1 MKTKKW
7 VFAGTLLCGASM
19 LFAAPAKPAQLEL
32 IVRDFQPS
40 HPDFENFSEE
50 FVNNKDVMHN
60 DAATF
65 AYQWYDDDWYIN
77 RAPYHTKCANM
88 NSKDVGI
95 AVGVDGKPMSPV
107 TSLPIYLQ
115 NDLSKSSD
123 ILKYGQCKN
132 KGPNGITLRG
142 YETVGWKTDVL
153 SCNGSTDW
161 SNPVY
166 FTPNMVDPYL
176 DFSDTLDPATGK
188 ADFLRVKIKKN
199 PNNLISCD
207 NSKFEEWFADV
218 DGVNLRSDIA
228 LDIPNVTDANGN
240 PTRYYVMDY
249 NYNNGGYTPLDNI
262 NEQGVRLGERQKVY
276 EAENI
281 QQFGPQSFS
290 IFCPPYSY
298 QYAITQ
304 QDYMNYYTYGL
315 CAAWLMNGGPKAPYA
330 AAAAASDYEQRIAEY
345 YDYGKK
351 FADAHPNMKDQL
363 RLKDSVTLGRLQA
376 SASYLAPL
384 HLRNYAFTMMGHVE
398 FKYKKANQTP
408 EPEVFDF
415 VGDDDMWIF
424 IDGVLVV
431 DLGGTHLATPGSVN
445 IQTLAQNNHG
455 CHAGEPLATGR
466 NCNGAADNGGWGDGS
481 WHHLHFFYADR
492 QTDGSNLYI
501 RTSLAELA
509 PTKYGQP
516 AVLGAEVT
524 VANGVTTTSLILN
537 TQLSQES
544 LDLMMAGGQSNTVPA
559 IVVKRCDDFD
569 VVSQTCKVYK
579 TLGYYVDNISFTID
593 KGAGGMIYSVQGHLP
608 DGSSLMSGD
617 ELAFNY
623 PVTEQANEDYNLET
637 TAKMNFYITSVGGKV
652 VDGFPEEWGMAVL
665 LVNPTTDVEVG
676 DTVITRPIFDVAQL
690 NGTGSNDM
698 PVASAGEML
707 LSPLPTSYTDNKD
720 AFLQDSLVNY
730 TSAPMLGGMSYGPQ
744 RFLQSDRSSPE
755 AAAANGG
762 VGVENSRCYTDMF
775 GTESCPTIYFPTS
788 QPFKVNVRVF
798 DHLGHFVSQYTEQV
812 SREQFEKAVSQGA
825 AAAALPMLKKKTC
838 TNSFTNE
845 TINATGTGEMM
856 VAIKMYPVSQRG
868 RLLATGPYIYQ
879 VSIIKEKYDYCAY
892 LGNGNIDFTSA
903 PYQRVSFTTTL
914 GYRRTHQ

>member
-1 MKTKKW
+1 MTIKKR
-7 VFAGTLLCGASM
+7 VFAGALLCGTSI
-19 LFAAPAKPAQLEL
+19 LFAAAAKPAQLEL
-32 IVRDFQPS
+32 IVRDFQPG

-50 FVNNKDVMHN
+50 SIKNMDLMYE
-60 DAATF
+60 DASALGLVGYDL
-65 AYQWYDDDWYIN
+65 AWYE
-77 RAPYHTKCANM
+77 RAPYHRACANL
-88 NSKDVGI
+88 NSPSAGI
-95 AVGVDGKPMSPV
+95 PVGVDGKPMARV
-107 TSLPIYLQ
+107 TSLPAYLQ
-115 NDLSKSSD
+115 TDLSKSTQ
-123 ILKYGQCKN
+123 ILKYGECST
-132 KGPNGITLRG
+132 KGPDGIAQRG

-153 SCNGSTDW
+153 SCNGSVNW
-161 SNPVY
+161 ANEVY
-166 FTPNMVDPYL
+166 FTPNMVFPHL
-176 DFSDTLDPATGK
+176 DFSDTLDPLTMK
-188 ADFLRVKIKKN
+188 ADFLRVKIMRN
-199 PNNLISCD
+199 PDNPLSCD
-207 NSKFEEWFADV
+207 NSAFEQWFTDV
-218 DGVNLRSDIA
+218 EGVNLRSDIA
-228 LDIPNVTDANGN
+228 LDIPNVTDAQGN

-249 NYNNGGYTPLDNI
+249 NYNNGGYTPLDNV
-262 NEQGVRLGERQKVY
+262 NADGLRLGAREKAY

-281 QQFGPQSFS
+281 NQFGPQSFS

-298 QYAITQ
+298 QYAIGQ
-304 QDYMNYYTYGL
+304 YDYRNYYTYGL
-315 CAAWLMNGGPKAPYA
+315 CMAWLAEGGPKHPTA
-330 AAAAASDYEQRIAEY
+330 AQTVATNYTVNLGNYWQI
-345 YDYGKK
+345 GKT
-351 FADAHPNMKDQL
+351 FADNHPKMSDRGKLDGDVSFN
-363 RLKDSVTLGRLQA
+363 RLALTADFLPVF
-376 SASYLAPL
+376 

-398 FKYKKANQTP
+398 FKYKVENQTP

-466 NCNGAADNGGWGDGS
+466 NCNGSSDANGWGDGS

-544 LDLMMAGGQSNTVPA
+544 LDLMMAGGQSNTVPG

-569 VVSQTCKVYK
+569 VVTQQCRVYK
-579 TLGYYVDNISFTID
+579 SLGYYVDNITFTID

-623 PVTEQANEDYNLET
+623 PVTEQANEDYDPET
-637 TAKMNFYITSVGGKV
+637 TGKMNFFVTSVGGKQ

-676 DTVITRPIFDVAQL
+676 DTTITRPDFDVTQL

-698 PVASAGEML
+698 SVASTGEL
-707 LSPLPTSYTDNKD
+707 VLTPLPASYTDQKD
-720 AFLQDSLVNY
+720 DFQKDSLKKY
-730 TSAPMLGGMSYGPQ
+730 TAAPAQGGDISGVQ
-744 RFLQSDRSSPE
+744 KFLQSDKSTE
-755 AAAANGG
+755 ASNAAGG
-762 VGVENSRCYTDMF
+762 ASVNDARCYTDAF
-775 GTESCPTIYFPTS
+775 GVESCASIYFPTS

-798 DHLGHFVSQYTEQV
+798 DHLGHFVSQYSEQV
-812 SREQFEKAVSQGA
+812 NREQFEKAVSQGA
-825 AAAALPMLKKKTC
+825 AAAALPSLKKKTC

-856 VAIKMYPVSQRG
+856 VTIKMYPVSQRG

-892 LGNGNIDFTSA
+892 LGNGNVDFTSA

-914 GYRRTHQ
+914 GYRRQK

>member
-1 MKTKKW
+1 MTIKKR
-7 VFAGTLLCGASM
+7 VFAGALLCGTSI
-19 LFAAPAKPAQLEL
+19 LFAAAAKPAQLEL
-32 IVRDFQPS
+32 IVRDFQPG

-50 FVNNKDVMHN
+50 YINNKDQMYA
-60 DAATF
+60 DAKTF
-65 AYQWYDDDWYIN
+65 GLADFGDEWYS
-77 RAPYHTKCANM
+77 RAQYHQGCANM
-88 NSKDVGI
+88 NARAVGI
-95 AVGVDGKPMSPV
+95 PVGVDGKPMAV
-107 TSLPIYLQ
+107 VASLPSYLQ
-115 NDLSKSSD
+115 SDLSKSSD
-123 ILKYGQCKN
+123 TLEYGECTT
-132 KGPNGITLRG
+132 KGPQGITMRG
-142 YETVGWKTDVL
+142 YKTVGWKTDVL
-153 SCNGSTDW
+153 SCAGDTRW
-161 SNPVY
+161 ANPVY
-166 FTPNMVDPYL
+166 FTPNMVNPYL
-176 DFSDTLDPATGK
+176 DFSDTLDPQTMK
-188 ADFLRVKIKKN
+188 ADFLRVKISRNTNN
-199 PNNLISCD
+199 PLTCD
-207 NSKFEEWFADV
+207 NSAFEHWFSDV
-218 DGVNLRSDIA
+218 EGVNKRSDIA
-228 LDIPNVTDANGN
+228 LDIPNVTDAQGN

-249 NYNNGGYTPLDNI
+249 NYNNGGYAPLDSI
-262 NEQGVRLGERQKVY
+262 DPYGIWVDTRKPKY
-276 EAENI
+276 EAEKI
-281 QQFGPQSFS
+281 DQYGPQSFS
-290 IFCPPYSY
+290 IFCPPYAY

-304 QDYMNYYTYGL
+304 SDYLNYNTYVL
-315 CAAWLMNGGPKAPYA
+315 CAAWLQNGGPKSPDA
-330 AAAAASDYEQRIAEY
+330 AVKAYSSYQANLADYYNTAVAIAESHSKMS
-345 YDYGKK
+345 DKGKLDGELSYNTY
-351 FADAHPNMKDQL
+351 ASQS
-363 RLKDSVTLGRLQA
+363 SVVPG
-376 SASYLAPL
+376 L
-384 HLRNYAFTMMGHVE
+384 HLRNYAFTVMGHVE
-398 FKYKKANQTP
+398 FKYKIENQTP

-466 NCNGAADNGGWGDGS
+466 NCNGASDVNGWGDGS

-509 PTKYGQP
+509 PTRYGQP

-544 LDLMMAGGQSNTVPA
+544 LDLMMAGGQSNTVPG

-569 VVSQTCKVYK
+569 VVTQQCRVYK
-579 TLGYYVDNISFTID
+579 SLGYYVDNITFTID

-623 PVTEQANEDYNLET
+623 PVTEQANEDYDPET
-637 TAKMNFYITSVGGKV
+637 TGKMNFFVTSVGGKQ

-676 DTVITRPIFDVAQL
+676 DTTITRPDFDVTQL
-690 NGTGSNDM
+690 NGTGSSDM
-698 PVASAGEML
+698 SVASTGEL
-707 LSPLPTSYTDNKD
+707 VLTPLPASYTDQKD
-720 AFLQDSLVNY
+720 DFQKDSLKKY
-730 TSAPMLGGMSYGPQ
+730 TAAPAQGGDISGVQ
-744 RFLQSDRSSPE
+744 KFLQSDKSTE
-755 AAAANGG
+755 ASNAAGG
-762 VGVENSRCYTDMF
+762 ASVNDARCYTDAF
-775 GTESCPTIYFPTS
+775 GVESCASIYFPTS

-798 DHLGHFVSQYTEQV
+798 DHLGHFVSQYSEQV
-812 SREQFEKAVSQGA
+812 NREQFEKAVSQGA
-825 AAAALPMLKKKTC
+825 AAAALPSLKKKTC

-856 VAIKMYPVSQRG
+856 VTIKMYPVSQRG

-892 LGNGNIDFTSA
+892 LGNGNVDFTSA

-914 GYRRTHQ
+914 GYRRQK

>member
-330 AAAAASDYEQRIAEY
+330 AVAAANDYEQRIAEY
-345 YDYGKK
+345 YNYATV
-351 FADAHPNMKDQL
+351 FAEKHPNMKDQL

-492 QTDGSNLYI
+492 QSDGSNMYI
-501 RTSLAELA
+501 RTSIAEIA

-516 AVLGAEVT
+516 SIIDFIKTIKGDEI
-524 VANGVTTTSLILN
+524 SHDMFLN
-537 TQLSQES
+537 TEIDPIVVGEMMTLGQPTILIKRRNNTTGKLDTLGFVITSMTGPIDRGADGYQYS
-544 LDLMMAGGQSNTVPA
+544 LDGYVIDSKLQIVDGG
-559 IVVKRCDDFD
+559 
-569 VVSQTCKVYK
+569 
-579 TLGYYVDNISFTID
+579 L
-593 KGAGGMIYSVQGHLP
+593 QGT
-608 DGSSLMSGD
+608 DS
-617 ELAFNY
+617 LAFNF
-623 PVTEQANEDYNLET
+623 PSTDA
-637 TAKMNFYITSVGGKV
+637 TSESYAWNSMMTFAISSTGGKIVDAFPVDWGAVTLKVAPETKV
-652 VDGFPEEWGMAVL
+652 VQQ
-665 LVNPTTDVEVG
+665 
-676 DTVITRPIFDVAQL
+676 DTSITRPDFEKGAAELSNIAGSGDLPAAATGELMLVSLPATSGIDPLSLSDEQIQAL
-690 NGTGSNDM
+690 TASPIGTPENGAAVGVDGNVT
-698 PVASAGEML
+698 V
-707 LSPLPTSYTDNKD
+707 
-720 AFLQDSLVNY
+720 
-730 TSAPMLGGMSYGPQ
+730 MSY
-744 RFLQSDRSSPE
+744 L
-755 AAAANGG
+755 
-762 VGVENSRCYTDMF
+762 NSTAPKSTTPRCF
-775 GTESCPTIYFPTS
+775 SLASGTASEGNESCISYAFTTA
-788 QPFKVNVRVF
+788 QPFKVNIRVF
-798 DHLGHFVSQYTEQV
+798 DHLGHFVSQYTQEV
-812 SREQFEKAVSQGA
+812 SAEELN
-825 AAAALPMLKKKTC
+825 AALSKNVTSHENKSCSASDPSAIQHGAGAMLV
-838 TNSFTNE
+838 S
-845 TINATGTGEMM
+845 
-856 VAIKMYPVSQRG
+856 VKMYPVTQKG
-868 RLLATGPYIYQ
+868 RKIGTGPYIYQ
-879 VSIIKEKYDYCAY
+879 VTIIKEQFNYCY
-892 LGNGNIDFTSA
+892 LQNGNVPSYTTGF
-903 PYQRVSFTTTL
+903 YQRTSKTYRR
-914 GYRRTHQ
+914 GYRRVGGKK

>member
-1 MKTKKW
+1 
-7 VFAGTLLCGASM
+7 M

-32 IVRDFQPS
+32 IVRDFQPG

-50 FVNNKDVMHN
+50 YINNKDQMYA
-60 DAATF
+60 DAQAFGLADYSTE
-65 AYQWYDDDWYIN
+65 WYS
-77 RAPYHTKCANM
+77 RADFHAGCANM
-88 NSKDVGI
+88 NSKAVGI
-95 AVGVDGKPMSPV
+95 PVGVDGKPMMPV
-107 TSLPIYLQ
+107 ASLPPYLQ
-115 NDLSKSSD
+115 SDVSKSNQ
-123 ILKYGQCKN
+123 ILEYGECST
-132 KGPNGITLRG
+132 KGPQGITMRG
-142 YETVGWKTDVL
+142 YKTVGWKTDVL
-153 SCNGSTDW
+153 SCGGETRW
-161 SNPVY
+161 ANPVY
-166 FTPNMVDPYL
+166 FTPNMVNPYL
-176 DFSDTLDPATGK
+176 DFSDTLDPATMK
-188 ADFLRVKIKKN
+188 ADFLRVKISRN
-199 PNNLISCD
+199 TATPLGCD
-207 NSKFEEWFADV
+207 NSAFENWFTDAP
-218 DGVNLRSDIA
+218 GVNKRSDIA

-249 NYNNGGYTPLDNI
+249 NYNNGGYAPLDNI
-262 NEQGVRLGERQKVY
+262 DQFGIWQGQRQKVY

-281 QQFGPQSFS
+281 DQFGPQSFS
-290 IFCPPYSY
+290 IFCPPYAY

-304 QDYMNYYTYGL
+304 SDYLNYNTYVL
-315 CAAWLMNGGPKAPYA
+315 CAAWLQNGGPKSPDAAMKAYSTYQSNLADYYNTATAIASQHPKMSDQGKLGTELKYDVYA
-330 AAAAASDYEQRIAEY
+330 SQS
-345 YDYGKK
+345 
-351 FADAHPNMKDQL
+351 
-363 RLKDSVTLGRLQA
+363 SVVPG
-376 SASYLAPL
+376 L
-384 HLRNYAFTMMGHVE
+384 HLRNYAFTVMGHVE
-398 FKYKKANQTP
+398 FKYKIANQTP

-455 CHAGEPLATGR
+455 CHIGEPLATGR
-466 NCNGAADNGGWGDGS
+466 NCNGASDATGWGDGS

-524 VANGVTTTSLILN
+524 IANGVTTTSLILN

-544 LDLMMAGGQSNTVPA
+544 MDAMMAGGQSNTVPT

-569 VVSQTCKVYK
+569 VEKQVCRVYK
-579 TLGYYVDNISFTID
+579 SLGYYVDDISFTID

-623 PVTEQANEDYNLET
+623 PVTETANEDYNPET
-637 TAKMNFYITSVGGKV
+637 TGKMNFFITSVGGKQ

-665 LVNPTTDVEVG
+665 LVNPTTDVQVG
-676 DTVITRPIFDVAQL
+676 DTTITRPDFDVTQL
-690 NGTGSNDM
+690 TGAGSSDM
-698 PVASAGEML
+698 SVASTGELL
-707 LSPLPTSYTDNKD
+707 LSPLPASYTDQKED
-720 AFLQDSLVNY
+720 FQKDSLKKY
-730 TSAPMLGGMSYGPQ
+730 TAAPQLGGTPGENRGD
-744 RFLQSDRSSPE
+744 RFLQSDRSTDATNATGG
-755 AAAANGG
+755 AAVDGA
-762 VGVENSRCYTDMF
+762 RCYTDAF
-775 GTESCPTIYFPTS
+775 GVESCASIYFPTS

-812 SREQFEKAVSQGA
+812 TKEQFELAVAQGA
-825 AAAALPMLKKKTC
+825 AGAAKASLKKQTC
-838 TNSFTNE
+838 TNSYTNE

-856 VAIKMYPVSQRG
+856 VTIKMYPVSQRG
-868 RLLATGPYIYQ
+868 RLLGTGPYIYQ

-892 LGNGNIDFTSA
+892 LGNGNVDFTSA

-914 GYRRTHQ
+914 GYRRQNK